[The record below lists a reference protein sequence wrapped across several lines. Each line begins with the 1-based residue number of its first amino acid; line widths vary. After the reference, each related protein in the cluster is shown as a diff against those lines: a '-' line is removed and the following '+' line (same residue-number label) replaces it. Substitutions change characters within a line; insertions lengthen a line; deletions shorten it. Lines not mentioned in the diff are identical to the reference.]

1 MEGFVGGLLNAV
13 ILMAGWWQEGYVAGA
28 VFAIVVLCFAIW
40 MIRQILLGL
49 LSIAHGICRRTTQ
62 FFRGRAMRKR
72 ETQREF
78 VKQLVGEI
86 MTDGLEDAVFK
97 GQITTKEAT
106 GVYRQLS
113 RLGFWDC
120 QSRHFMSP
128 PPHPIDLKEDILNRL
143 PKHVREKYEQRKRE
157 RLTGQVNGQVVLTPA
172 AQEIEKLLGFAV

>member
-1 MEGFVGGLLNAV
+1 MEGLVGGLLNSVLLLAEWWREGYIFGAV
-13 ILMAGWWQEGYVAGA
+13 IAMLM
-28 VFAIVVLCFAIW
+28 FCAIIYA
-40 MIRQILLGL
+40 IRQVLLGL
-49 LSIAHGICRRTTQ
+49 RSIVRSACRGTSR

-128 PPHPIDLKEDILNRL
+128 PPHPVDLKEDILNRL
-143 PKHVREKYEQRKRE
+143 PRHVREKYEQRKRE
-157 RLTGQVNGQVVLTPA
+157 QLTGQVNGQVVLTPA
-172 AQEIEKLLGFAV
+172 GQEIEKLLGFAT